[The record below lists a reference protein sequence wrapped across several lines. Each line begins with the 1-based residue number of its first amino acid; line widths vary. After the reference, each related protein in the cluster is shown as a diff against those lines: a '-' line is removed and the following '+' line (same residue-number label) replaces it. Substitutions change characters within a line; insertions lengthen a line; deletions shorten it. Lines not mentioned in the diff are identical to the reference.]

1 MQHKRFGFG
10 VAALAV
16 SALFISGC
24 SNAGNE
30 SPSSMSSTSAAASAS
45 ASPSTASRDAA
56 HNDADVTFAQG
67 MIPHHQQAI
76 EMSDIITTKSDI
88 DPRVIELAG
97 QIKSVQAAEI
107 QQMQAWLDQWGMA
120 GMPGMDGMPGMH
132 GMPGMP
138 GMEGMPGMQGMVSPA
153 DMQAIRDAQGVDAT
167 RLFLVHMIKHHEGA
181 IDMANNEIESG
192 RFPEAIALSESIVTS
207 QRKEIDVMNQ
217 ILRSL

>member
-1 MQHKRFGFG
+1 MERNRAYLAGVIFVA
-10 VAALAV
+10 VAA
-16 SALFISGC
+16 I
-24 SNAGNE
+24 
-30 SPSSMSSTSAAASAS
+30 AACGGAATDQPGSAS
-45 ASPSTASRDAA
+45 TTSWTTSDGAA
-56 HNDADVTFAQG
+56 NLHNQADVMFARH

-138 GMEGMPGMQGMVSPA
+138 GMESMPGMQGMVSPA
-153 DMQAIRDAQGVDAT
+153 DMQAIRDAQGVDAM
-167 RLFLVHMIKHHEGA
+167 RLFLLHMIKHHEGA